1 MFWRLLS
8 DNLQNCR
15 AANSVN
21 NVPEYLNMR
30 KLAFGYSTR
39 CNIRC
44 EHCVAT
50 EDLPAGQKMDHD
62 KAKEIIVEMAQAGV
76 GGISFSAGEPFLY
89 FNKIV
94 ELVKLCR
101 QIGIYTRIVTNSFW
115 AKTAAS
121 SDHHV
126 SELKKNGLCQLRLS
140 YSRWHQKN
148 VNRNYVLNAAR
159 SCQKI
164 GLNYFISFVTDFSKE
179 DDPQEQFLRN
189 HGLTFFPEPVIYA
202 GRAASFKRRPILTDY
217 QANCCDMNP
226 YLTPDL
232 DMYAC
237 CDAGS
242 HFPETNFFY
251 LGNLNDHTIEQ
262 LFTKSETD
270 RLHNLIRTMGI
281 TNIAS
286 FTGMKARE
294 IITYSKCELCRKLFN
309 SPETLTRLRT
319 EVSQLAAWSR

>member
-1 MFWRLLS
+1 
-8 DNLQNCR
+8 
-15 AANSVN
+15 
-21 NVPEYLNMR
+21 MR

-50 EDLPAGQKMDHD
+50 GDLPAGRNMDHD
-62 KAKEIIVEMAQAGV
+62 RAKEIIGEMARAGV

-89 FNKIV
+89 FKKIA
-94 ELVKLCR
+94 ELVKLCS

-115 AKTAAS
+115 AKTAES
-121 SDHHV
+121 SDHLI

-148 VNRNYVLNAAR
+148 VDRNNVLNAAR
-159 SCQKI
+159 SCRKL
-164 GLNYFISFVTDFSKE
+164 GLNYFVSFVTDFSKE
-179 DDPQEQFLRN
+179 DDPHEQFLRD

-202 GRAASFKRRPILTDY
+202 GRAQSFKPRHILTDY

-232 DMYAC
+232 DMNAC

-242 HFPETNFFY
+242 HFSETNFFY
-251 LGNLNDHTIEQ
+251 LGNLNDNTLEQ

-286 FTGMKARE
+286 YTGMPARE

-309 SPETLTRLRT
+309 SAETLARLRA
-319 EVSQLAAWSR
+319 EVSRLEAWSR

>member
-1 MFWRLLS
+1 
-8 DNLQNCR
+8 
-15 AANSVN
+15 
-21 NVPEYLNMR
+21 MR

-44 EHCVAT
+44 EHCVAKG
-50 EDLPAGQKMDHD
+50 DIPDSRKMNHD
-62 KAKEIIVEMAQAGV
+62 KAKEIIGEMARANV

-89 FNKIV
+89 INEIS
-94 ELVKLCR
+94 ELVKLCG
-101 QIGIYTRIVTNSFW
+101 QLGIYTRIVTNSFW
-115 AKTAAS
+115 AKTAAA
-121 SDHHV
+121 SDRLV
-126 SELKKNGLCQLRLS
+126 SELKENGLCQLRLS

-148 VNRNYVLNAAR
+148 INRNNVLNAAR
-159 SCQKI
+159 SCRKI
-164 GLNYFISFVTDFSKE
+164 GLNYYISFVTDFSRE
-179 DDPQEQFLRN
+179 DDQYEEFLRN
-189 HGLTFFPEPVIYA
+189 HCLTFFPEPLIYA
-202 GRAASFKRRPILTDY
+202 GRAESFKRRSILTDY

-242 HFPETNFFY
+242 HFSETNFFY
-251 LGNLNDHTIEQ
+251 LGKLNGSTVEQ

-286 FTGMKARE
+286 FAGMKARE

-309 SPETLTRLRT
+309 SPETLARLRT

>member
-1 MFWRLLS
+1 
-8 DNLQNCR
+8 
-15 AANSVN
+15 
-21 NVPEYLNMR
+21 MR

-50 EDLPAGQKMDHD
+50 GDSDSRKMDHD
-62 KAKEIIVEMAQAGV
+62 KAKETIAEMALANV

-89 FNKIV
+89 LNEIT

-115 AKTAAS
+115 AKTAEAS
-121 SDHHV
+121 DRLV
-126 SELKKNGLCQLRLS
+126 SELKENGLCQLRLS
-140 YSRWHQKN
+140 FSRWHQKN
-148 VNRNYVLNAAR
+148 INRSSVLNAAR

-164 GLNYFISFVTDFSKE
+164 GLNYYISFVTDFSEE
-179 DDPQEQFLRN
+179 DDPYEEFLRH

-202 GRAASFKRRPILTDY
+202 GRAESFKRRRILTDY

-242 HFPETNFFY
+242 HFSGTNFFY
-251 LGNLNDHTIEQ
+251 LGNLNGSSIDH
-262 LFTKSETD
+262 LFSKTEKD
-270 RLHNLIRTMGI
+270 PLHNLIRTMGV

-286 FTGMKARE
+286 YTGMKARE

-309 SPETLTRLRT
+309 SPETLTKLRG
-319 EVSQLAAWSR
+319 EVSQLTAWSR

>member
-1 MFWRLLS
+1 
-8 DNLQNCR
+8 
-15 AANSVN
+15 
-21 NVPEYLNMR
+21 MR
-30 KLAFGYSTR
+30 KLAFGYATR

-50 EDLPAGQKMDHD
+50 QDLPAGQKMDHD
-62 KAKEIIVEMAQAGV
+62 KAKEIIVAMAQAGV

-89 FNKIV
+89 FNEIA

-115 AKTAAS
+115 AKTAES
-121 SDHHV
+121 SDRHV

-148 VNRNYVLNAAR
+148 INRNHVLNAAR

-164 GLNYFISFVTDFSKE
+164 GLNYFISFITDFSKE
-179 DDPQEQFLRN
+179 DDPHEQFLRN

-232 DMYAC
+232 DMHAC

-242 HFPETNFFY
+242 HFLETNFFY
-251 LGNLNDHTIEQ
+251 LGNLNENTIEQ
-262 LFTKSETD
+262 LFTRTETD
-270 RLHNLIRTMGI
+270 RLHNLIRNMGI

-309 SPETLTRLRT
+309 CPETLTRLRT